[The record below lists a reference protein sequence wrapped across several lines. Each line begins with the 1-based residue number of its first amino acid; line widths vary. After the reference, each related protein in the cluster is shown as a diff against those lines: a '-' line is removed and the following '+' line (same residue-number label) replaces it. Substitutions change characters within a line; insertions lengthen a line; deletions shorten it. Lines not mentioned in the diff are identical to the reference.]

1 MSLFKKQSKVID
13 LTGNPAKFEIGQT
26 VYMISDARVGRG
38 NIDEITYHVKQEG
51 TKIGYVIKDVTG
63 REAEW
68 PEEMILNKLEDAKQ
82 IALVNIEN
90 GINKART
97 IINALTDSRFDD
109 VVNEHNKRINNA
121 N

>member
-1 MSLFKKQSKVID
+1 MNLFKKQSKVID

-38 NIDEITYHVKQEG
+38 IIEEITYHVKQDG

-68 PEEMILNKLEDAKQ
+68 PEEMILDKLEDAKQ
-82 IALVNIEN
+82 IALTNIEN
-90 GINKART
+90 GINKARI
-97 IINALTDSRFDD
+97 IINALTDARFDE
-109 VVNEHNKRINNA
+109 VINEYNKK
-121 N
+121 